1 MSIRFLLDE
10 NMPFALIEFL
20 EERGYPVEHLKK
32 IGKGGIKNG
41 DVYKYAES
49 NKMWIITR
57 DADFQNYHKFISHDV
72 SGIILIKLTIT
83 KTSHLLKTL
92 KDVLDKC
99 KDKLSNKHLIIVEDE
114 VVKIY

>member
-10 NMPFALIEFL
+10 NMPFALIDFL

-32 IGKGGIKNG
+32 VGKGGIKNG

-57 DADFQNYHKFISHDV
+57 DADFQSYYKFISYDI
-72 SGIILIKLTIT
+72 SGIILIKLKIT

-92 KDVLDKC
+92 ENVLDKC
-99 KDKLSNKHLIIVEDE
+99 KDKLSEKHLIIIED
-114 VVKIY
+114 KAIRIY